1 MGKCVSRQSPPL
13 HELASPAAEHHQ
25 SVLTIALSHED
36 LAQAHKIWQQLTAS
50 NEYIAGRPSSSQQE
64 EPFYYTISRRRQPE
78 QAVLHIESLYNDAA
92 VAPAE
97 PLTSLRESEYSTCQE
112 FLLHELLQA
121 IEKQEEEQE
130 KELSSSHILNNQAR
144 IRPEPQLPVENNGW
158 LAGQAESKKQGSKS
172 SRRHH
177 NGNGNSNG
185 NPSEAMDPNQT
196 VHTKGTAMSFGFR
209 KKLNGTPKKF
219 KKLLEGNGDKSAT
232 RTDTKDDNG
241 NAATPVHFEK
251 VGAAAAQKTGTL
263 VAGAAGGRFG
273 YRGAVPR
280 PASAGL
286 TAPSEESE
294 SESTANAQNNNNNQN
309 NNSRGAGNGPVLVSN
324 LKRRSKSAH
333 AGRSGDGD
341 PKIAQPKTLTFNLN
355 QNTTI
360 EYQRRQFFGEIA
372 DETSGSGLGSGSG
385 SGSGSV
391 SGSRAM
397 QPRYNYNNLAS
408 MHANV
413 IVRPTPRP
421 PPASY
426 AKFTL
431 QTVSLPRPEY
441 PVAISLTAT
450 TPTTPSSS
458 VQSPVP
464 AHSTGA
470 RAKDISTSSRQH
482 PLTSVHVQPQS
493 RHLDQKSV
501 KQLTNNSTRRGFSGS
516 REISADSGIASMDMA
531 MDSSSGSSVGSKR
544 SRSRPRNL
552 KMVMSGRHTFE
563 VRDADDP
570 PSSESN
576 SFVEPLALPKLP
588 TDGSQSIPL
597 PLLGLVRSNTVLSRE
612 SYERRQAETPGS
624 QDRQDQRDGEP
635 EKPKNSGSDESESV
649 DEEKL
654 YLDSSTS
661 EKSAKNHH
669 SQSSVAST
677 WLLQAGESLAAQ
689 DCSSMSMSISSDTQA
704 PENPRDNDKEE
715 DMSLG
720 LDEISLINTD
730 MQFSTISS
738 MTETP
743 PRMGQ
748 EPLLNLH
755 LVDNREAGTSRPR
768 SFNNALNESK
778 FAELALA
785 SSSCLLLDDETSPT
799 DSLVS
804 STEDSEEAGG
814 KLQKHK
820 LNEERQ
826 QKDIDDIDIDDIS
839 PILELDLD
847 PPGGR
852 SPISPGTPTHASHSL
867 SLGSDCGN
875 LIDDEIA
882 DQPALLC
889 NSEAHEVATDTPTLM
904 ETLTHTQTGS
914 LRSLKSQSKARTA
927 LQQAIEL
934 SLRTPAAVRKA
945 VMDRAESLDTLSPCE
960 SICSDDLMMDFDMN
974 SSVDS
979 IDHMANATG
988 RSRSGSDLHRIGQDI
1003 DPMQAET
1010 EAELLSELER
1020 KGSDVM
1026 KELNTLLRGRRQRGG
1041 PRERISAQL
1050 PARATRLLNRSRLQD
1065 QQLTGNDSDN
1075 SLRSTRSGGASAAA
1089 AARKRS
1095 TANSRTSSGSTAS
1108 LPRQRHLQQQH
1119 LGLGLG
1125 GGAGGGGGASA
1136 SGSSGHRCG
1145 GELHSSSDDLMLY
1158 DKSFRN
1164 AMIQDVLQF
1173 KKQLLRLRRILQE
1186 EPDFDLKRTE
1196 TLNPFENDNVQL
1208 FAACGLDS
1216 KQLNDIDLA
1225 SLTSSTTEDPLQELS
1240 DLRRQVVYLQGQVDD
1255 RDRTIRLQRD
1265 LIEQLEA
1272 EKRQKIANGSGGDPG
1287 KELISMATQTE
1298 RTRPLAIG
1306 AEGLSR
1312 LQFGEQQK

>member
-50 NEYIAGRPSSSQQE
+50 NEYIAGRPSSQQE

-78 QAVLHIESLYNDAA
+78 EAVLHIESLYNDAA

-97 PLTSLRESEYSTCQE
+97 PLTSVRESEYSSCQE

-121 IEKQEEEQE
+121 IEKQEEEEEQE
-130 KELSSSHILNNQAR
+130 KEQLSSSHILNNQAR

-624 QDRQDQRDGEP
+624 QDHQDQRDGEP

-768 SFNNALNESK
+768 FFNNALNESK

-1125 GGAGGGGGASA
+1125 GGAGGATA

>member
-1 MGKCVSRQSPPL
+1 MDECDNPVVVSIEKFTSQLQNEGVAEPSAENSDQEHQISHKEPNIDDKEALLEQDLRK
-13 HELASPAAEHHQ
+13 LA
-25 SVLTIALSHED
+25 V
-36 LAQAHKIWQQLTAS
+36 
-50 NEYIAGRPSSSQQE
+50 E
-64 EPFYYTISRRRQPE
+64 E
-78 QAVLHIESLYNDAA
+78 DAA
-92 VAPAE
+92 VDAE
-97 PLTSLRESEYSTCQE
+97 
-112 FLLHELLQA
+112 
-121 IEKQEEEQE
+121 
-130 KELSSSHILNNQAR
+130 
-144 IRPEPQLPVENNGW
+144 VE
-158 LAGQAESKKQGSKS
+158 AVIMGQAESKKQGSKS

-624 QDRQDQRDGEP
+624 QDHQDQRDGEP

-768 SFNNALNESK
+768 FFNNALNESK

-1125 GGAGGGGGASA
+1125 GGAGGATA

-1186 EPDFDLKRTE
+1186 TE

-1240 DLRRQVVYLQGQVDD
+1240 DLRRQGQVDD

-1312 LQFGEQQK
+1312 LQFGEQQVLFCDFILAIIVLCAINLICILHLSYNCLDNCNSCT

>member
-1 MGKCVSRQSPPL
+1 MGKCVSRQSAPL
-13 HELASPAAEHHQ
+13 HELASPDAQHHQ
-25 SVLTIALSHED
+25 SVLTISVSHED
-36 LAQAHKIWQQLTAS
+36 LAQTHRIWQRLTGS
-50 NEYIAGRPSSSQQE
+50 NEYIAAGPSSQLLE
-64 EPFYYTISRRRQPE
+64 EPFYYTITRQRQPE
-78 QAVLHIESLYNDAA
+78 QQEQQEQAVLRIESLYNDTAI
-92 VAPAE
+92 APAE
-97 PLTSLRESEYSTCQE
+97 PVTSASEPEYSTCQE
-112 FLLHELLQA
+112 FLLHELLQV
-121 IEKQEEEQE
+121 IEEHACST
-130 KELSSSHILNNQAR
+130 SSSTTNHILNQAR
-144 IRPEPQLPVENNGW
+144 IRPEPQLPGENNGW
-158 LAGQAESKKQGSKS
+158 LALGQAESKKQGSKS
-172 SRRHH
+172 GRRHH
-177 NGNGNSNG
+177 NGNGNGNG
-185 NPSEAMDPNQT
+185 NPSEAMEQNQT

-219 KKLLEGNGDKSAT
+219 KKLLEGGDKSAT

-241 NAATPVHFEK
+241 NAAVPVHFEK
-251 VGAAAAQKTGTL
+251 VGAAAVQKAGTL
-263 VAGAAGGRFG
+263 GTGAAGGRFG

-280 PASAGL
+280 PSSAGF
-286 TAPSEESE
+286 TAPSEDSE
-294 SESTANAQNNNNNQN
+294 SDSMANAQNNINNNN
-309 NNSRGAGNGPVLVSN
+309 NNNNTGRGAENGPVLVSN

-333 AGRSGDGD
+333 AGRSGDGE

-372 DETSGSGLGSGSG
+372 DETSGSGSGSATG
-385 SGSGSV
+385 TGL
-391 SGSRAM
+391 GSRAM
-397 QPRYNYNNLAS
+397 QPRYNYSNLAS

-421 PPASY
+421 TPASY

-531 MDSSSGSSVGSKR
+531 LDSSSGSSVGSKR

-588 TDGSQSIPL
+588 TDGSQSVPL

-612 SYERRQAETPGS
+612 TYERRQAETPAS
-624 QDRQDQRDGEP
+624 QDQQDQES
-635 EKPKNSGSDESESV
+635 EKPKTSGSDESESV

-661 EKSAKNHH
+661 EKSAKHQ

-677 WLLQAGESLAAQ
+677 WRHQAGESLAAQ

-743 PRMGQ
+743 PKVGQ
-748 EPLLNLH
+748 ESLLNLH

-839 PILELDLD
+839 PVLELDLD

-979 IDHMANATG
+979 IDHMANSTG
-988 RSRSGSDLHRIGQDI
+988 RSRSGSDLHKIGGQDI

-1020 KGSDVM
+1020 RGSDVM

-1065 QQLTGNDSDN
+1065 QQLAGNDSDN
-1075 SLRSTRSGGASAAA
+1075 SLRSSHSGGASAAA

-1095 TANSRTSSGSTAS
+1095 TAHSRTSSASTAS

-1119 LGLGLG
+1119 LGLG
-1125 GGAGGGGGASA
+1125 GGAGGGGGGGATA
-1136 SGSSGHRCG
+1136 SGTSTQRCG

-1186 EPDFDLKRTE
+1186 TE

-1272 EKRQKIANGSGGDPG
+1272 EKRQKAANGPGPGSGGDQG

>member
-1 MGKCVSRQSPPL
+1 MDECDNPVVVSLGKF
-13 HELASPAAEHHQ
+13 ASQ
-25 SVLTIALSHED
+25 
-36 LAQAHKIWQQLTAS
+36 QQQQL
-50 NEYIAGRPSSSQQE
+50 NEGVAEPSAENSDQEQQIIHKEPNIDIDDKEALLEQDLRKLAVE
-64 EPFYYTISRRRQPE
+64 E
-78 QAVLHIESLYNDAA
+78 DAA
-92 VAPAE
+92 TDAE
-97 PLTSLRESEYSTCQE
+97 
-112 FLLHELLQA
+112 
-121 IEKQEEEQE
+121 
-130 KELSSSHILNNQAR
+130 
-144 IRPEPQLPVENNGW
+144 VE
-158 LAGQAESKKQGSKS
+158 AVIMGQAESKKQGSKS

-185 NPSEAMDPNQT
+185 NPSEAMDQNQT

-219 KKLLEGNGDKSAT
+219 KKLLEGGDKSAT

-241 NAATPVHFEK
+241 NAAAPVHFEK
-251 VGAAAAQKTGTL
+251 VGAAAAQKTGNL
-263 VAGAAGGRFG
+263 GAGAAGGRFG

-286 TAPSEESE
+286 TGPSEESE
-294 SESTANAQNNNNNQN
+294 SDSTANAQNNNNNN
-309 NNSRGAGNGPVLVSN
+309 NNRGAGNGPVLVSN

-333 AGRSGDGD
+333 AGRSGDGE

-372 DETSGSGLGSGSG
+372 DETSGSGAVSGAGSG
-385 SGSGSV
+385 

-421 PPASY
+421 TPASY

-470 RAKDISTSSRQH
+470 RAKDISTTSSRQH
-482 PLTSVHVQPQS
+482 PLTSVHVQPQSS

-531 MDSSSGSSVGSKR
+531 LDSSSGSSVGSKR

-612 SYERRQAETPGS
+612 SYERRQAEAPATQDH
-624 QDRQDQRDGEP
+624 QDRQDQEP
-635 EKPKNSGSDESESV
+635 DKPKTSGSDESESV

-661 EKSAKNHH
+661 EKSAKHQ
-669 SQSSVAST
+669 SQSST
-677 WLLQAGESLAAQ
+677 WRLQAGESLAAQ

-743 PRMGQ
+743 PNVGQ
-748 EPLLNLH
+748 EATLLNLH
-755 LVDNREAGTSRPR
+755 LVDNREARPR

-839 PILELDLD
+839 PVLELDLD
-847 PPGGR
+847 PIGSR

-988 RSRSGSDLHRIGQDI
+988 RSRSGSDLHKIGRGGQDI
-1003 DPMQAET
+1003 DTMQAET

-1020 KGSDVM
+1020 RGSDVM

-1075 SLRSTRSGGASAAA
+1075 SLRSSHSGGASAAA

-1125 GGAGGGGGASA
+1125 GGAGGGGGGGAGASA
-1136 SGSSGHRCG
+1136 SGATGHRCG

-1186 EPDFDLKRTE
+1186 TE

-1240 DLRRQVVYLQGQVDD
+1240 DLRRQGQVDD

-1272 EKRQKIANGSGGDPG
+1272 EKRQKASNGTGGDPG

-1312 LQFGEQQK
+1312 LQFGEQQVLFCDFILAIIVLCAINLICILHLSYNCMDNCNSCT

>member
-1 MGKCVSRQSPPL
+1 MDECDNPVVVSIEKFTSQLQNEGVAEPSAENSDQEHQISHKEPNIDDKEALLEQDLRK
-13 HELASPAAEHHQ
+13 LA
-25 SVLTIALSHED
+25 V
-36 LAQAHKIWQQLTAS
+36 
-50 NEYIAGRPSSSQQE
+50 E
-64 EPFYYTISRRRQPE
+64 E
-78 QAVLHIESLYNDAA
+78 DAA
-92 VAPAE
+92 VDAE
-97 PLTSLRESEYSTCQE
+97 
-112 FLLHELLQA
+112 
-121 IEKQEEEQE
+121 
-130 KELSSSHILNNQAR
+130 
-144 IRPEPQLPVENNGW
+144 VE
-158 LAGQAESKKQGSKS
+158 AVIMGQAESKKQGSKS

-1186 EPDFDLKRTE
+1186 TE

-1240 DLRRQVVYLQGQVDD
+1240 DLRRQGQVDD

-1312 LQFGEQQK
+1312 LQFGEQQVLFCDFILAIIVLCAINLICILHLSYNCLDNCNSCT

>member
-13 HELASPAAEHHQ
+13 HELGSPTAEHHQ

-50 NEYIAGRPSSSQQE
+50 NEYIAAASQKE
-64 EPFYYTISRRRQPE
+64 VEPKTEPEPEPEPFYYTISRRKEQPE
-78 QAVLHIESLYNDAA
+78 QAVLHIESLYNDA
-92 VAPAE
+92 PAE
-97 PLTSLRESEYSTCQE
+97 PLTLASEPEYSTCQE

-121 IEKQEEEQE
+121 IETAAEEQA
-130 KELSSSHILNNQAR
+130 SASTFTNHILNTAR

-158 LAGQAESKKQGSKS
+158 LAQQQLQQKEGVAEPSAENSDQEQQISHKEPKNGIDDKETLLEQDLQESAVEEDAAIDAEGQAESKKQGSKS

-185 NPSEAMDPNQT
+185 NPSEALDQT

-219 KKLLEGNGDKSAT
+219 KKLLEGGDKSAT
-232 RTDTKDDNG
+232 CTDTKDDNG
-241 NAATPVHFEK
+241 NAAAAPVHFEK
-251 VGAAAAQKTGTL
+251 VGAAAAQKSGTL
-263 VAGAAGGRFG
+263 VAGAAGARFG

-294 SESTANAQNNNNNQN
+294 SDSTTNAQNNNNNNN
-309 NNSRGAGNGPVLVSN
+309 NNSRGAGSGPVLVSN

-333 AGRSGDGD
+333 AGRSGDGE

-360 EYQRRQFFGEIA
+360 EYQRRQFFGDIA
-372 DETSGSGLGSGSG
+372 DETSGSGSVSGSG
-385 SGSGSV
+385 SG

-421 PPASY
+421 TPASF

-464 AHSTGA
+464 AHAHAHGHGHAHSTGA
-470 RAKDISTSSRQH
+470 RAKEITTSSRQH
-482 PLTSVHVQPQS
+482 PLTSVHVQPQT

-624 QDRQDQRDGEP
+624 QDQQDQRDEREA
-635 EKPKNSGSDESESV
+635 EKPKASGSDESESV

-661 EKSAKNHH
+661 EKSAKHQSH
-669 SQSSVAST
+669 SSVAST
-677 WLLQAGESLAAQ
+677 WRLQAGESLAAQ

-704 PENPRDNDKEE
+704 PENQRDNDKEE

-738 MTETP
+738 MTDTLP
-743 PRMGQ
+743 KVGQ
-748 EPLLNLH
+748 EPLLSLN

-826 QKDIDDIDIDDIS
+826 QKDIDDIDLDDIS
-839 PILELDLD
+839 PVLELDLD
-847 PPGGR
+847 PPGSR

-889 NSEAHEVATDTPTLM
+889 NSEAQELATDTPTLM

-1041 PRERISAQL
+1041 PRERI
-1050 PARATRLLNRSRLQD
+1050 R
-1065 QQLTGNDSDN
+1065 
-1075 SLRSTRSGGASAAA
+1075 
-1089 AARKRS
+1089 
-1095 TANSRTSSGSTAS
+1095 
-1108 LPRQRHLQQQH
+1108 
-1119 LGLGLG
+1119 
-1125 GGAGGGGGASA
+1125 
-1136 SGSSGHRCG
+1136 
-1145 GELHSSSDDLMLY
+1145 
-1158 DKSFRN
+1158 
-1164 AMIQDVLQF
+1164 
-1173 KKQLLRLRRILQE
+1173 
-1186 EPDFDLKRTE
+1186 
-1196 TLNPFENDNVQL
+1196 
-1208 FAACGLDS
+1208 
-1216 KQLNDIDLA
+1216 
-1225 SLTSSTTEDPLQELS
+1225 
-1240 DLRRQVVYLQGQVDD
+1240 
-1255 RDRTIRLQRD
+1255 
-1265 LIEQLEA
+1265 
-1272 EKRQKIANGSGGDPG
+1272 
-1287 KELISMATQTE
+1287 
-1298 RTRPLAIG
+1298 
-1306 AEGLSR
+1306 
-1312 LQFGEQQK
+1312 